1 MASAV
6 LASQNESNWAHMG
19 KTQYANPNLNPNP
32 KKKQKQFHPFPANGA
47 TGRYRSI
54 SNNNIDSPAVTQTAS
69 DDAYSFNQAPAAGN
83 AGNYGG
89 YLTYNVATY
98 TKSELLELRKR
109 LSAELDQIRDLRDR
123 IDLGRF
129 NIGETPRFQPKSKKY
144 SGSKRPG
151 PAIRSAPK
159 RLGDGYENGSLET
172 VNFGVLLKECEK
184 IVTKLI
190 KGKFGYVFKDPVDAV
205 AFKLVDYHLIV
216 KHPMDLG
223 TVKANLAKNLY
234 RSPAE
239 FAADV
244 RLTFNNALL
253 YNPKTDP
260 VHGMTEEIL
269 ARFEEMFRPVQEKFN
284 SVLEKLP
291 KNEPHEFKIN
301 NDLSF
306 REVEE
311 LQGSSWNS
319 NGCQALAAKKS
330 KRKGGHVPVSHV
342 MKKSDR
348 MQDHSTA
355 STPPM
360 NLQPLA
366 PEPEPLPPSPVRAP
380 PLPAAKEQ
388 KPGRVVTPKQ
398 PKPRAKDVN
407 KREMSMDEKQK
418 LGFGLQN
425 LPQEKMPQL
434 VQIIRKRDEHLAQD
448 GDEIELDIEALD
460 TETQWELDRFVTNWK
475 KMVSKTKRQA
485 LMMNNNPAAGVSIP
499 SSPVTDADLGA
510 LSEKNDECGKKMK
523 ENDEED
529 VDIDD
534 DMPAASF
541 PPVEIEI
548 EKDGVVGRE
557 NDGVVGQEND
567 GGGNASS
574 SSSSGSSSS
583 DSSSSSGIDT
593 DSSCILIQG
602 VPLVV
607 SPTQMMHSHDLIT
620 VLSKSE
626 MNSVLLW
633 SGIWVLSQISIFV
646 HEVVVID
653 ANDEGM
659 GLMCWITLPWGS
671 VSLSLGRI
679 VE

>member
-6 LASQNESNWAHMG
+6 LGSQNESSWALMG
-19 KTQYANPNLNPNP
+19 KTQYANPHLNPNPHPNP
-32 KKKQKQFHPFPANGA
+32 KKKQKQFHPSPANGA
-47 TGRYRSI
+47 AGRYRSI
-54 SNNNIDSPAVTQTAS
+54 SNNNVDSPAVTRTAS
-69 DDAYSFNQAPAAGN
+69 DDANSFNQTPAAGN
-83 AGNYGG
+83 VGNYGG
-89 YLTYNVATY
+89 YLTFYVATY

-123 IDLGRF
+123 IDFGRF
-129 NIGETPRFQPKSKKY
+129 NIGETPRYQPKSKKY

-151 PAIRSAPK
+151 PAIRSTPK
-159 RLGDGYENGSLET
+159 RLNDGYENSSLET
-172 VNFGVLLKECEK
+172 VNFGDLLKECEK

-205 AFKLVDYHLIV
+205 ALKLVDYHLIV

-223 TVKANLAKNLY
+223 TVKANLAKTLY
-234 RSPAE
+234 RTPVE

-284 SVLEKLP
+284 SVLVKLP

-301 NDLSF
+301 DDLPF

-330 KRKGGHVPVSHV
+330 KRKGGDVPVSHV

-355 STPPM
+355 STLLM
-360 NLQPLA
+360 NLQPL
-366 PEPEPLPPSPVRAP
+366 PPEPLPPSPVRAP
-380 PLPAAKEQ
+380 PPPAAKEQ

-407 KREMSMDEKQK
+407 KRDMSMDEKQK

-460 TETQWELDRFVTNWK
+460 TETLWELDRFVTNWK

-499 SSPVTDADLGA
+499 SSPVTDADVGA
-510 LSEKNDECGKKMK
+510 SSDKNDDCGKKMK

-541 PPVEIEI
+541 PAVEIEI
-548 EKDGVVGRE
+548 EREGVVEQE
-557 NDGVVGQEND
+557 NDGVVEQEND
-567 GGGNASS
+567 GRGNASSS

-583 DSSSSSGIDT
+583 SSSSDSDSG
-593 DSSCILIQG
+593 SSSG
-602 VPLVV
+602 
-607 SPTQMMHSHDLIT
+607 
-620 VLSKSE
+620 SE
-626 MNSVLLW
+626 S
-633 SGIWVLSQISIFV
+633 
-646 HEVVVID
+646 D
-653 ANDEGM
+653 ADDAQ
-659 GLMCWITLPWGS
+659 S
-671 VSLSLGRI
+671 
-679 VE
+679 

>member
-6 LASQNESNWAHMG
+6 LGSQNESSWALMG
-19 KTQYANPNLNPNP
+19 KTQYANPHLNPNPHPNP
-32 KKKQKQFHPFPANGA
+32 KKKQKQFHPSPANGA
-47 TGRYRSI
+47 AGRYRSI
-54 SNNNIDSPAVTQTAS
+54 SNNNVDSPAVTRTAS
-69 DDAYSFNQAPAAGN
+69 DDANSFNQTPAAGN
-83 AGNYGG
+83 VGNYGG
-89 YLTYNVATY
+89 YLTFYVATY

-123 IDLGRF
+123 IDFGRF
-129 NIGETPRFQPKSKKY
+129 NIGETPRYQPKSKKY

-151 PAIRSAPK
+151 PAIRSTPK
-159 RLGDGYENGSLET
+159 RLNDGYENSSLET
-172 VNFGVLLKECEK
+172 VNFGDLLKECEK

-205 AFKLVDYHLIV
+205 ALKLVDYHLIV

-223 TVKANLAKNLY
+223 TVKANLAKTLY
-234 RSPAE
+234 RTPVE

-284 SVLEKLP
+284 SVLVKLP

-301 NDLSF
+301 DDLPF

-330 KRKGGHVPVSHV
+330 KRKGGDVPVSHV

-355 STPPM
+355 STLLM
-360 NLQPLA
+360 NLQPL
-366 PEPEPLPPSPVRAP
+366 PPEPLPPSPVRAP
-380 PLPAAKEQ
+380 PPPAAKEQ

-407 KREMSMDEKQK
+407 KRDMSMDEKQK

-460 TETQWELDRFVTNWK
+460 TETLWELDRFVTNWK

-499 SSPVTDADLGA
+499 SSPVTDADVGA
-510 LSEKNDECGKKMK
+510 SSDKNDDCGKKMK

-541 PPVEIEI
+541 PAVEIEI
-548 EKDGVVGRE
+548 EREGVVEQE
-557 NDGVVGQEND
+557 NDGVVEQEND
-567 GGGNASS
+567 GRGNASSS
-574 SSSSGSSSS
+574 SSSSGSSS
-583 DSSSSSGIDT
+583 SSSSSGIDT

-602 VPLVV
+602 VPRVV
-607 SPTQMMHSHDLIT
+607 SPTQMMHSHDLIA
-620 VLSKSE
+620 
-626 MNSVLLW
+626 
-633 SGIWVLSQISIFV
+633 F
-646 HEVVVID
+646 
-653 ANDEGM
+653 
-659 GLMCWITLPWGS
+659 
-671 VSLSLGRI
+671 
-679 VE
+679 